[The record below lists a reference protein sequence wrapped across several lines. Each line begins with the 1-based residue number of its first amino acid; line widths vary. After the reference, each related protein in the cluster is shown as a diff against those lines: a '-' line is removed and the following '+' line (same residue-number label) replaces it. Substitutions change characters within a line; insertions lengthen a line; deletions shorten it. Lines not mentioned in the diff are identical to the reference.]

1 MNSKKL
7 RADFSKILLLLL
19 FFCLISLIIEI
30 AFFNKGFFHRESNKN
45 GILFD
50 YYWIRHLAVFLL
62 LILWF
67 IIQKKRVDFRNLK
80 PYSAFALLLMN
91 IVPGISSIS
100 KYFFLFLSFLLFLY
114 LKSNCNSWEYRKSLH
129 KNLYIIIFFIVLFL
143 LFFPLLLREGYV
155 YDPLALYTHWP
166 GYRLSY
172 VSGLRETTGG
182 ASDLFDAFLP
192 QWNYTYHSIREGTFP
207 LWRFN
212 KGLGVPQYEQS
223 YHPEKLISFIVKPT
237 EALTLVV
244 LLKLFLCM
252 MGMYFLLRAMKIREI
267 AATIGGIGYA
277 LSGFV
282 IGWLHGPQ
290 SSVSYHI
297 PFFFLFL
304 ISYLNTKKMKFL
316 FYFALWSSLIIYSG
330 FLPVAGYSFY
340 GIGLFL
346 ILFYVFDKRRFLLKV
361 KEALKVSLYWFL
373 GMMIVSFHFLSL
385 YYSIFISRSIDISY
399 RHIGKVPYLFP
410 KYFKNI
416 IFPSYYG
423 WEITPEIRPYVSSI
437 LILFLISGLII
448 LALKFRKFSRKFID
462 REKDYFSFLL
472 LLIPFSMAMFGLFPF
487 YQISC
492 ELPVLNSSPLSR
504 LQSMTCFLLVILGI
518 KGLELF
524 LQSYGKIL
532 RFYRRRKH
540 LFLAVTGI
548 LFLSLSLIAMTSL
561 VSNGKTKYHTVYPV
575 FIFASIVILAFQ
587 SSIWLKKNSVFFLIF
602 LLLLVSVEMVI
613 QNRRYVAVNKRIHFI
628 TEVDVPLVDFLKRNL
643 KKHEGILVFDSNF
656 NTDGTLGNYGIR
668 EKIVHQ
674 FFHPDHKA
682 LIVDTFSEESFM
694 TPTAPA
700 LSSPST
706 DFSSSLIQLMGVKYL
721 IFRYEFKGE
730 KLPPYYKLVY
740 SNLDGKVYQNNLY
753 KRNKG
758 IFFCKPEY
766 FMSEDKEDIIGK
778 VRTMEYSRYVYIE
791 NDKKLRLMHK
801 DRMSCSIRIMAY
813 TPNKIIYRYRANS
826 DGILTYPEAYDRGW
840 SVTVNGKKRKVLR
853 TNLIFRGVAVKEG
866 EGEIVFQ
873 FQVSTRFK
881 ILVLIGFIS
890 LLSLLSLYILSKRL
904 NRVKEEEARIK

>member
-7 RADFSKILLLLL
+7 RSDFSKILLLLL

-30 AFFNKGFFHRESNKN
+30 AFFNKGFFHGESNKN

-62 LILWF
+62 LILLF

-80 PYSAFALLLMN
+80 PYSAFALLLVN

-114 LKSNCNSWEYRKSLH
+114 LKSNYNSWEYRKLLH
-129 KNLYIIIFFIVLFL
+129 KNLYVIIFFIVLFL

-155 YDPLALYTHWP
+155 YDPLALYLHWP

-172 VSGLRETTGG
+172 VSGLSETTGG

-212 KGLGVPQYEQS
+212 KGLGIPQYEQS
-223 YHPEKLISFIVKPT
+223 YHPEKLISFIVEPT

-252 MGMYFLLRAMKIREI
+252 MGMYFLLRAMKIREG
-267 AATIGGIGYA
+267 AAIIGGIGYA

-304 ISYLNTKKMKFL
+304 IRYLDTKKMKFL
-316 FYFALWSSLIIYSG
+316 FYFALWSGLIIYSG
-330 FLPVAGYSFY
+330 FLPIAGYSFY

-346 ILFYVFDKRRFLLKV
+346 ILFYVLDKRKFLPKV
-361 KEALKVSLYWFL
+361 KEALKISLYWVL

-385 YYSIFISRSIDISY
+385 YYSIFISRSFDISY

-423 WEITPEIRPYVSSI
+423 WEITPEIRPYVSST

-462 REKDYFSFLL
+462 REKNYFSFLL
-472 LLIPFSMAMFGLFPF
+472 LLVPFSMAMFGIFPF

-492 ELPVLNSSPLSR
+492 KLPVLNSSPLSR

-524 LQSYGKIL
+524 LQTYGRIL
-532 RFYRRRKH
+532 GFYRRRKH

-548 LFLSLSLIAMTSL
+548 LFLSVSLIAMTSL
-561 VSNGKTKYHTVYPV
+561 ISDEETKYHTVYPV
-575 FIFASIVILAFQ
+575 LIFASIVILAFQ
-587 SSIWLKKNSVFFLIF
+587 SSIWLRKNAAFFLIF
-602 LLLLVSVEMVI
+602 LLLLVSVETLI
-613 QNRRYVAVNKRIHFI
+613 QNRQYVTVNKKIHFI

-643 KKHEGILVFDSNF
+643 KKYEGILVFDSNF
-656 NTDGTLGNYGIR
+656 NTNGTLGNYGIR

-700 LSSPST
+700 LSSSST

-721 IFRYEFKGE
+721 VFRNEFTGNR
-730 KLPPYYKLVY
+730 LPPYYKLVY
-740 SNLDGKVYQNNLY
+740 GNLDGKVYENNLY

-766 FMSEDKEDIIGK
+766 FTPEDKEDIIRK
-778 VRTMEYSRYVYIE
+778 ARSMEYSRYVYIE
-791 NDKKLRLMHK
+791 SDKELRLMHK

-813 TPNKIIYRYRANS
+813 TPNKVIYRYQANS
-826 DGILTYPEAYDRGW
+826 DGILTFPEAYNRDW

-873 FQVSTRFK
+873 FKVSTRFK

-890 LLSLLSLYILSKRL
+890 LLSLLSLYILSERL

>member
-7 RADFSKILLLLL
+7 RAYFSKILLLLL

-30 AFFNKGFFHRESNKN
+30 AFFNKVFFHRESNN
-45 GILFD
+45 NSTPFD
-50 YYWIRHLAVFLL
+50 YYWIRHLAIFLL
-62 LILWF
+62 LILSF
-67 IIQKKRVDFRNLK
+67 IIQKKRIDFINLK

-91 IVPGISSIS
+91 IVPGLSSIS

-114 LKSNCNSWEYRKSLH
+114 LKSNCNSWEYRKLLQ

-143 LFFPLLLREGYV
+143 LFFPLLFREGYV
-155 YDPLALYTHWP
+155 FDPLALYMHWP

-192 QWNYTYHSIREGTFP
+192 QWNYTYHSIRRGTFP
-207 LWRFN
+207 LWRFD

-223 YHPEKLISFIVKPT
+223 YHPEKLISFIVKPS
-237 EALTLVV
+237 EALTLLV
-244 LLKLFLCM
+244 LLKLFICM

-267 AATIGGIGYA
+267 AAIIGGIGYA
-277 LSGFV
+277 LSGFI

-304 ISYLNTKKMKFL
+304 INYLNTKKIKSL
-316 FYFALWSSLIIYSG
+316 FYFALWSGLIIYSG

-346 ILFYVFDKRRFLLKV
+346 ILFYLFDKRQFLPKL
-361 KEALKVSLYWFL
+361 KEALKISLYWFL
-373 GMMIVSFHFLSL
+373 GIMIVLFHFLSL
-385 YYSIFISRSIDISY
+385 YYSIFISRTIDISY
-399 RHIGKVPYLFP
+399 RQIGKVPYLSP

-416 IFPSYYG
+416 IFPFYYG

-448 LALKFRKFSRKFID
+448 LALKFRKFSRGFID
-462 REKDYFSFLL
+462 REKYYLSFLL
-472 LLIPFSMAMFGLFPF
+472 LLIPFSMTMFGLFPF

-492 ELPVLNSSPLSR
+492 KLPVLNSSPLSR

-524 LQSYGKIL
+524 TQSYGRIFG
-532 RFYRRRKH
+532 FYRRRKH

-548 LFLSLSLIAMTSL
+548 LFLSSSLIAMTSL
-561 VSNGKTKYHTVYPV
+561 ISDEETKYHTVYPV

-587 SSIWLKKNSVFFLIF
+587 SSISLKKNPVFFLIL
-602 LLLLVSVEMVI
+602 LLLLVSVETVI
-613 QNRRYVAVNKRIHFI
+613 QNRRYVAVNKRVYFI
-628 TEVDVPLVDFLKRNL
+628 TELDVPLIDFLKKNL
-643 KKHEGILVFDSNF
+643 KKYEGVFVFDSNF
-656 NTDGTLGNYGIR
+656 NINGTLGNYGIR

-674 FFHPDHKA
+674 FFHPDKKA

-700 LSSPST
+700 LSSLHT
-706 DFSSSLIQLMGVKYL
+706 DFSSSFIQLMGVKYL
-721 IFRYEFKGE
+721 IFRYEFKGN

-740 SNLDGKVYQNNLY
+740 SSLDGKVYENNLY
-753 KRNKG
+753 EKSKG
-758 IFFCKPEY
+758 IFFCKLKY
-766 FMSEDKEDIIGK
+766 FMPENKEEIIKK
-778 VRTMEYSRYVYIE
+778 VRTMDYSRYVYIE
-791 NDKKLRLMHK
+791 GDKKLSLNYK
-801 DRMSCSIRIMAY
+801 DGMSCSIRVMAY

-826 DGILTYPEAYDRGW
+826 DGILTFPEAYDRDW
-840 SVTVNGKKRKVLR
+840 SVTVNGKKREVLR

-866 EGEIVFQ
+866 KGEIVFQ

-881 ILVLIGFIS
+881 ILVLVGFIS
-890 LLSLLSLYILSKRL
+890 FLSLLSLCILSERL
-904 NRVKEEEARIK
+904 NKIK